1 MNDDDITIWNI
12 TFDVD
17 GKLYVLDEA
26 KKGTRVANMIH
37 FLLDNVSMNDIRP
50 IDVCDIKATL
60 EHPAILGNFAISL
73 GQQATVYNMPKDK
86 EENV

>member
-12 TFDVD
+12 TFDID

-37 FLLDNVSMNDIRP
+37 FLLDNVSMNDVRP
-50 IDVCDIKATL
+50 INEFDIKAIL
-60 EHPAILGNFAISL
+60 EHEGF
-73 GQQATVYNMPKDK
+73 K
-86 EENV
+86 EVKE

>member
-12 TFDVD
+12 TFDID
-17 GKLYVLDEA
+17 GKIYVLDET

-50 IDVCDIKATL
+50 INGFDIKAIL
-60 EHPAILGNFAISL
+60 EHEGF
-73 GQQATVYNMPKDK
+73 K
-86 EENV
+86 EVEE